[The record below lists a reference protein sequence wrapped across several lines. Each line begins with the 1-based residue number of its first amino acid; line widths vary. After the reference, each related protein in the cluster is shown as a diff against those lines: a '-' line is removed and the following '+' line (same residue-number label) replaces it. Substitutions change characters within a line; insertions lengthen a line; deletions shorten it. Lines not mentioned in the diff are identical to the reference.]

1 MVAANTSNMSSF
13 SSLSQVSN
21 LFAKFHLCV
30 VQAGQCTGLTQ
41 RFKFTFS
48 LDTVKKQQQEHSG
61 ENAGNPPPR

>member
-1 MVAANTSNMSSF
+1 MVAATIQNTFSL

-30 VQAGQCTGLTQ
+30 VKAGQCTGLTQ

-48 LDTVKKQQQEHSG
+48 LDTEEAV
-61 ENAGNPPPR
+61 AGMLR